1 MAFFLLGP
9 RRAKWQAKSRPK
21 WWLHRYPVPAS
32 TTATQISGIDRDVWV
47 KFQIMT
53 FQSGAKVKW
62 TQKSFWE
69 IFAHHKSFET
79 IFEWERERCRWG
91 AGGVEPLESKQVWK
105 AALGVDGKL
114 LTVVQKV
121 DLSLFKW
128 KYSCST
134 SLSVNS
140 ELYRFTFRISNW
152 VWNIIIDRSS
162 M

>member
-1 MAFFLLGP
+1 MPL
-9 RRAKWQAKSRPK
+9 R
-21 WWLHRYPVPAS
+21 
-32 TTATQISGIDRDVWV
+32 
-47 KFQIMT
+47 
-53 FQSGAKVKW
+53 
-62 TQKSFWE
+62 
-69 IFAHHKSFET
+69 
-79 IFEWERERCRWG
+79 
-91 AGGVEPLESKQVWK
+91 GVEPLESKQVWK